1 MPSEISSAKDAEIK
15 NKSVI
20 GLPNTVTG
28 KPDIVKNAIYDP
40 VDSVIKEVNRIVKET
55 NESLK
60 ASDDKITENKNLIN
74 KNANDIQTNKANIEK
89 NKANIEKNQEKNN
102 DEFSKLREENKA
114 LADKLKTVL
123 IFDMYDSKLN
133 HGFPNGLQ
141 KDKTLV
147 TDLTP
152 YERIYCTVAF
162 KGHPLD
168 QVVDVDLM
176 RGASNTSPPHI
187 GTNSSVYTSGSV
199 LMIMSAKV
207 VASNSLT
214 GISLIPTYMQVDTIT
229 KNIVALGSPD
239 AWIIRILGKRR
250 EK

>member
-1 MPSEISSAKDAEIK
+1 MVSEISSAKRAEIK
-15 NKSVI
+15 SKSVI

-28 KPDIVKNAIYDP
+28 KPDIVKNAIFDP
-40 VDSVIKEVNRIVKET
+40 VDIVVTEVNNIVKET
-55 NESLK
+55 NDSLK
-60 ASDDKITENKNLIN
+60 DCNNDITENGRLIEKN
-74 KNANDIQTNKANIEK
+74 KTDIQTNKANIDK
-89 NKANIEKNQEKNN
+89 NKTNIETNQEKNN
-102 DEFSKLREENKA
+102 AEFSKLRDENKA
-114 LADKLKTVL
+114 LSDKFKTVL

-133 HGFPNGLQ
+133 HGYPNGLQ
-141 KDKTLV
+141 KNKTLV

-168 QVVDVDLM
+168 QVVEVDLM

-187 GTNSSVYTSGSV
+187 GTNASMYTSGSV
-199 LMIMSAKV
+199 LMIMSAKI
-207 VASNSLT
+207 VATNSLT
-214 GISLIPTYMQVDTIT
+214 GISLMPTYLQVDTSA

-250 EK
+250 